1 MRINVTHLSEST
13 RQCIKPKVYWIFWFN
28 SYTYQVRL
36 IIETYH
42 INNQDLEFPC
52 VRGVGG
58 GVLSAA
64 EFMPHIPLALLFIT
78 SVQAKQ
84 QPHLFCFIID
94 GSTTPKI
101 IIIECMCFLF
111 DKAGIL
117 LSALFTELTPLSIRQ
132 WEERG
137 ERTHC
142 APAFQQQWLHWVPA
156 ASLVFW

>member
-94 GSTTPKI
+94 GSTTPKNNNNW
-101 IIIECMCFLF
+101 MYVFPVWQSWHF
-111 DKAGIL
+111 AV
-117 LSALFTELTPLSIRQ
+117 ST
-132 WEERG
+132 
-137 ERTHC
+137 
-142 APAFQQQWLHWVPA
+142 LHRIN
-156 ASLVFW
+156 ASLN